1 MEDRIKDLMT
11 KLDCTR
17 EEAIEIIKDDD
28 AIDHGEK
35 LFELT
40 AEQKKNVK
48 EVTKLGYR
56 KGNSTKTK
64 RERKPDEKKRHYI
77 QCLYE
82 LLTNTDFEDNHDVTI
97 TNPERQIDWEDANGR
112 KFRIILSCPRK

>member
-48 EVTKLGYR
+48 QVTKLGYR

-64 RERKPDEKKRHYI
+64 RERKRDKEKEYI
-77 QCLYE
+77 INNMCNLI
-82 LLTNTDFEDNHDVTI
+82 NTICDCETTEIING
-97 TNPERQIDWEDANGR
+97 ERQIDWTTTEGR
-112 KFRIILSCPRK
+112 RFRIILSCPRK